1 MVTQTLGLSLKGMK
15 QKGLVSCVLCRFLHL
30 LKTDFNFYV
39 VLTYIKK
46 LHNIYLK
53 ALHMNRAR
61 WATRPAWRTEG
72 NELNQLKVKINQKP
86 CYITV
91 FEKPSILFLNNV
103 VSALLLLKT
112 NRQEQKERKIL
123 IKTLV
128 YWELRAKK
136 VCLTAV

>member
-1 MVTQTLGLSLKGMK
+1 MWTGKIKTFLERLFKRLKKSLGNTNTRVLC
-15 QKGLVSCVLCRFLHL
+15 LVSCVLSRFLHL

-39 VLTYIKK
+39 VLTCIKK

-53 ALHMNRAR
+53 ALQMNRAR

-72 NELNQLKVKINQKP
+72 NELNQLKVKMNQKP

-103 VSALLLLKT
+103 VSALTITFK
-112 NRQEQKERKIL
+112 NEQTRTERKEN
-123 IKTLV
+123 T
-128 YWELRAKK
+128 Y
-136 VCLTAV
+136 